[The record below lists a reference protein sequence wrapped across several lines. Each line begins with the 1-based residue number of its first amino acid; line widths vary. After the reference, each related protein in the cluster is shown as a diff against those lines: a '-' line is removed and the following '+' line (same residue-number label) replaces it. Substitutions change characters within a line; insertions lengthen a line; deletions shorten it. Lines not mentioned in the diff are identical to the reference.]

1 MSRAPKFPS
10 QRSAAYVRPALVT
23 YEDMLRLLPPAPG
36 AAGGESAWY
45 KIAGSNDEWSQRPEY
60 PYKKHDVTLQA
71 QAPRPTIPPVA
82 AAAVTIA
89 TAIAP
94 AIATAIAPA
103 VPARPARAASGFVT
117 KRMVQDLLESVLADF
132 DPLTTLYTTAMRR
145 RAGEELRLALL
156 EFGSS
161 AEAHF
166 HFGMPK
172 TQAALSALSGAKHPD
187 IWAIRDMLVFILDRD
202 EIPLPAGTPLVPSNS
217 AKVF

>member
-23 YEDMLRLLPPAPG
+23 YEEMLRMLPLAGGG
-36 AAGGESAWY
+36 AAVGDSAWY
-45 KIAGSNDEWSQRPEY
+45 KISGSEEALSQRPEY
-60 PYKKHDVTLQA
+60 PYKKHDVTLHAPA
-71 QAPRPTIPPVA
+71 QAPRTTIAAMIAPA
-82 AAAVTIA
+82 AAAA
-89 TAIAP
+89 AP
-94 AIATAIAPA
+94 AAAAA
-103 VPARPARAASGFVT
+103 AAPARPARASSGFVT

-166 HFGMPK
+166 HFGMQK

-187 IWAIRDMLVFILDRD
+187 IWAIRDMLAFVLDRD

-217 AKVF
+217 VKVF

>member
-23 YEDMLRLLPPAPG
+23 YEEMLRLLPPAAG

-45 KIAGSNDEWSQRPEY
+45 KIAGSDGEWSQRPEY
-60 PYKKHDVTLQA
+60 PYKKHDVTL

-103 VPARPARAASGFVT
+103 APARPARAASGFVT

-202 EIPLPAGTPLVPSNS
+202 EISLPAGTPLVPSNS

>member
-10 QRSAAYVRPALVT
+10 QRSAPYVRPALVT
-23 YEDMLRLLPPAPG
+23 YEEMLRMLPPAG
-36 AAGGESAWY
+36 GDAAVGDSAWY
-45 KIAGSNDEWSQRPEY
+45 KIAGSEEALSQRPEY

-71 QAPRPTIPPVA
+71 PVQSPRTTIAAMIAPA
-82 AAAVTIA
+82 AAAA
-89 TAIAP
+89 AP
-94 AIATAIAPA
+94 AAAAA
-103 VPARPARAASGFVT
+103 AAPARPARASSGFVT

-187 IWAIRDMLVFILDRD
+187 IWAIRDMLAFVLDRD
-202 EIPLPAGTPLVPSNS
+202 DIPLPAGTPLVPSNS
-217 AKVF
+217 VKVF